1 MEHIII
7 NYIKVGHCPLDGEPQ
22 ISGFPFADN
31 NATAGHKTLNNTKG
45 YADRP
50 NQVLIAESLCCSL
63 YKGPKDQTLL
73 GLVKT
78 CKRFQIPD
86 LRTVMGI
93 RGSLANPARSRDS

>member
-45 YADRP
+45 FADRP
-50 NQVLIAESLCCSL
+50 NQVLIAMSLGTYYTMVL
-63 YKGPKDQTLL
+63 
-73 GLVKT
+73 KT
-78 CKRFQIPD
+78 IFKQVSCERY
-86 LRTVMGI
+86 
-93 RGSLANPARSRDS
+93 